1 MESFYRSLGSQPLS
15 SRVQLE
21 YVTTGQRPPSVPAAN
36 IRQHVLER
44 LTIFLGHTSRKDA
57 LFKADYLAKGDHF
70 QVVEASDIKAR
81 YTLRTHTGLRQHV
94 ETLYAQATRSRS
106 GIVLTTSI
114 SAPQDT
120 YDIAAALCQ
129 VLFRSHRAEDALVLD
144 SILATSLLSL
154 KKRGYNVDRIL
165 NAQKEERLRLQAEE
179 AKEREAA
186 AAAAASQ
193 TSLISQDSH
202 PASAGG
208 AMVPAAARDV
218 KTHHQHQQSDTPKA
232 PSDVGDRLQ
241 AIAQGG
247 GRGGG
252 FFETLRKIGRDSGLT
267 RRTSSGSSGPRMP
280 GAFGGSS
287 PAPVAVNGSAGSGS
301 GSGASGV
308 GRVGGEGS
316 EKHTA
321 RPTDVSAIRNVVQSA
336 VAASRPESS
345 GAIQSTKRSVRDVA
359 ESQQAYCDSG
369 AEANIK
375 LYQQA
380 PDGSKLWIPHDED
393 SLSQHEM
400 EVSGRFSEHVL
411 KPLARV
417 YGVED
422 SVFNIFWDRAGPLI
436 AFNRGGAVFCNAR
449 FYEAWHDESVRGGRV
464 QDAAISWFFSLAHEL
479 AHNLESAHNATHE
492 FYFSSIAEEFLPK
505 FVASF
510 CNTTGGEEQVFKAIA
525 EHGPLVDI
533 A

>member
-1 MESFYRSLGSQPLS
+1 MESFYRSLGAQPLS

-21 YVTTGQRPPSVPAAN
+21 YVTAGQRPPSVPAATL
-36 IRQHVLER
+36 RQHVLER
-44 LTIFLGHTSRKDA
+44 LTIFLGHTGRKDA
-57 LFKADYLAKGDHF
+57 LFKADYLGKGDHF

-81 YTLRTHTGLRQHV
+81 YTLRSPTGVRQHV

-106 GIVLTTSI
+106 GIVLTVSVT
-114 SAPQDT
+114 APEDT

-129 VLFRSHRAEDALVLD
+129 VLFKSHRAEDALVLD

-165 NAQKEERLRLQAEE
+165 NAQKEERLRIQAEE

-186 AAAAASQ
+186 AAAASAAAK
-193 TSLISQDSH
+193 DSH
-202 PASAGG
+202 PANAGTSAAGAAGAAAGAGG

-218 KTHHQHQQSDTPKA
+218 KTQHQPDEPKMPA
-232 PSDVGDRLQ
+232 EATERLQ

-247 GRGGG
+247 RGGG
-252 FFETLRKIGRDSGLT
+252 FFDTLRKIGRDSGLV
-267 RRTSSGSSGPRMP
+267 RRTSSGSGGPRMP
-280 GAFGGSS
+280 GAFGGTPS
-287 PAPVAVNGSAGSGS
+287 PGVGASGS
-301 GSGASGV
+301 GGNGV

-345 GAIQSTKRSVRDVA
+345 GAVQSSKRSVRDVA

-375 LYQQA
+375 LLREG
-380 PDGSKLWIPHDED
+380 PDGVKLWLPADES
-393 SLSQHEM
+393 SLSAHELD
-400 EVSGRFSEHVL
+400 VSARFADHVL

-417 YGVED
+417 YGVEN
-422 SVFNIFWDRAGPLI
+422 SVFNVFWDRSGPLI

-449 FYEAWHDESVRGGRV
+449 FYDAWHDAAVTGGRV

-505 FVASF
+505 FVQAF
-510 CNTTGGEEQVFKAIA
+510 CNTEGETFKAIA
-525 EHGPLVDI
+525 QKVVDI
-533 A
+533 K